1 MTCLDLLYSSP
12 FPPESY
18 QPANSLRATDPEQIL
33 APCRPANEPLRI
45 SAHACP
51 CQEGSSPRWL
61 TLLAFAATDPLSL
74 DDKRAAGHLWPL
86 CFIGSATH
94 RCKTALG
101 PVPVLTTPEKMLLI
115 ALASHWALTTP
126 TPRQGELLIVTI
138 PATAGESALVAG
150 GSLGSRKMS
159 ITLRVL
165 GRSGET
171 PARIASP
178 AEAASAP

>member
-1 MTCLDLLYSSP
+1 MVHGSVMVGTAKNNPLSAFIPVSLRMTCLDLLYSSP

-74 DDKRAAGHLWPL
+74 DDKRAAGHL
-86 CFIGSATH
+86 
-94 RCKTALG
+94 
-101 PVPVLTTPEKMLLI
+101 
-115 ALASHWALTTP
+115 
-126 TPRQGELLIVTI
+126 
-138 PATAGESALVAG
+138 
-150 GSLGSRKMS
+150 
-159 ITLRVL
+159 
-165 GRSGET
+165 
-171 PARIASP
+171 
-178 AEAASAP
+178 